1 MSSLQKN
8 GSVKAEGRPVSEP
21 RYSAAGLRAV
31 PPTIAKVMTMALEK
45 PGMLSLAAGF
55 TDNATLPVEDVREAL
70 AEIIG
75 KGGDS
80 EFLQYG
86 TNQGRLDLRRVLA
99 RRLFAQEPD
108 LDAEGDLASRIVVTN
123 GSQQAL
129 YLAMQVLCDPG
140 DIVLVD
146 RPSYF
151 VFLEMLAGLG
161 VRARSLPTDDAGA
174 LDVKGLERLLTKL
187 RSDGEIRRVKA
198 VYFISYFSN
207 PSSRSMSE
215 REKSDLAKVLARH
228 DVIVPVVEDAAYR
241 ELYFEKPHEARSVM
255 SLAAWKPFPCFY
267 LSTLTKSFST
277 GMKIGYGVCSDQG
290 WLERMLNVKGHHD
303 FGTSNFAQA
312 LCERV
317 LKNGA
322 FDRQIGKLRKLYHRK
337 MLALHQAL
345 QAQGLQEA
353 GWKWSLP
360 DGGLYLWLEAPA
372 SVDTGMSS
380 AFCRACLDQG
390 VLYVPGE
397 LCYGDEAPKN
407 RLRLSFGVLGE
418 PDLREA
424 AQRFAAAART
434 LPT

>member
-1 MSSLQKN
+1 MSSLQEN
-8 GSVKAEGRPVSEP
+8 GPVNAEDQSASRP
-21 RYSAAGLRAV
+21 RYSAVGLRAV
-31 PPTIAKVMTMALEK
+31 PPTIAKVMTLALEK

-99 RRLFAQEPD
+99 RRLFAQESD
-108 LDAEGDLASRIVVTN
+108 MDAGGDMVSRIVVTN

-161 VRARSLPTDDAGA
+161 VSARSLPVDDEGA
-174 LDVKGLERLLTKL
+174 LDPKALDRMLRGL
-187 RSDGEIRRVKA
+187 RSSGEIGRVKA

-207 PSSRSMSE
+207 PSSRCMSE
-215 REKSDLAKVLARH
+215 REKSELAKALARH
-228 DVIVPVVEDAAYR
+228 DLVVPVIEDAAYR
-241 ELYFEKPHEARSVM
+241 ELYFEKPHESRSIM
-255 SLAAWKPFPCFY
+255 SLAAWKPFPRFY

-277 GMKIGYGVCSDQG
+277 GMKIGYGVCSDEG

-322 FDRQIGKLRKLYHRK
+322 FDRQIAKLRKLYHRK

-345 QAQGLQEA
+345 LSQGLPEM

-360 DGGLYLWLEAPA
+360 EGGLYLWLEAPA
-372 SVDTGMSS
+372 TVDTGMDS
-380 AFCRACLDQG
+380 AFCRACLEQE
-390 VLYVPGE
+390 VLYVPGA
-397 LCYGDEAPKN
+397 LCFGDDAPIN

-418 PDLREA
+418 TDLKEA
-424 AQRFAAAART
+424 ARRFVAAARMVAA
-434 LPT
+434 